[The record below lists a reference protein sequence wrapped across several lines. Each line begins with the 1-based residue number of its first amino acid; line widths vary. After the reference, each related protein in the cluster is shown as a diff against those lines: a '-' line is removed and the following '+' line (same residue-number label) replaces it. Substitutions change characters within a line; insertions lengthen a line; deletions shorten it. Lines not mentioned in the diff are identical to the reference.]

1 MNQLNRSQN
10 KFKLIKY
17 IFLCSGVLVL
27 IVIFTTI
34 IYSSRSLQNNH
45 VAKQDILNN
54 KPYLTKDYSLGI
66 ENPVFEGISNN
77 LAPYKILAQTM
88 VKDKYNNYILQSVS
102 GKYLSSDGDI
112 IIKSNEAT
120 LDDFAKKIILKD
132 NVLIIFNGIKLK
144 SSQLNLNINTHNI
157 NSEVPVIVDFSNSYI
172 KADKLDSDDYSKI
185 IRFKGNVESVFD
197 MDDF

>member
-132 NVLIIFNGIKLK
+132 NVLVIFNGIKLK

-197 MDDF
+197 IDDF

>member
-1 MNQLNRSQN
+1 MNQLKHNQN
-10 KFKLIKY
+10 KFKLVKY

-27 IVIFTTI
+27 IFIFITI
-34 IYSSRSLQNNH
+34 IYSSSSSQNNYT
-45 VAKQDILNN
+45 VKQDILNN

-77 LAPYKILAQTM
+77 LAPYKILAHTM
-88 VKDKYNNYILQSVS
+88 VKDKYNNYILQFVS

-120 LDDFAKKIILKD
+120 LDDLAKKIILKD
-132 NVLIIFNGIKLK
+132 NVLVIFNGIKLK
-144 SSQLNLNINTHNI
+144 SNQLNLNINNQNI
-157 NSEVPVIVDFSNSYI
+157 NSEAPVIVDFSNSYI
-172 KADKLDSDDYSKI
+172 KADKLDSDEYSKI

-197 MDDF
+197 IDDF

>member
-132 NVLIIFNGIKLK
+132 NVLVIFNGIKLK

>member
-27 IVIFTTI
+27 IVFFTTI

-132 NVLIIFNGIKLK
+132 NVLVIFNGIKLK

-157 NSEVPVIVDFSNSYI
+157 NS
-172 KADKLDSDDYSKI
+172 
-185 IRFKGNVESVFD
+185 
-197 MDDF
+197 

>member
-132 NVLIIFNGIKLK
+132 NVLVIFNGIRLK
-144 SSQLNLNINTHNI
+144 SNQLNLNINNQNI
-157 NSEVPVIVDFSNSYI
+157 NSEAPVIVDFSNSYI

>member
-45 VAKQDILNN
+45 VDKQDILNN

-132 NVLIIFNGIKLK
+132 NVLVIFNGIKLK

>member
-132 NVLIIFNGIKLK
+132 NVLVIFNGIKLK

-157 NSEVPVIVDFSNSYI
+157 NSEVPVIVGFSNSYI

>member
-1 MNQLNRSQN
+1 MNQLNHNQN
-10 KFKLIKY
+10 KFKLVKY
-17 IFLCSGVLVL
+17 LFLCSGVLVL
-27 IVIFTTI
+27 ILIFITI
-34 IYSSRSLQNNH
+34 IYSSSSSQNNQT
-45 VAKQDILNN
+45 VKQDILTN

-77 LAPYKILAQTM
+77 LVPYKILANTM
-88 VKDKYNNYILQSVS
+88 VKDKYNNYILQFVS
-102 GKYLSSDGDI
+102 GKYFSSDGDI

-120 LDDFAKKIILKD
+120 LDDLAKKIILKD
-132 NVLIIFNGIKLK
+132 DVVVIFNGIKLK
-144 SSQLNLNINTHNI
+144 SSQLNLNINNQNI
-157 NSEVPVIVDFSNSYI
+157 NSEAPVIVDFSNSYI